1 MANLRG
7 IINKVA
13 GGAASGRRTG
23 GTPGPGR
30 VGGPGA
36 GAGAGGRR
44 SSDEAI
50 GRGVRGLLSRFGGRR

>member
-7 IINKVA
+7 IINSVV
-13 GGAASGRRTG
+13 GGRGRRTG

-36 GAGAGGRR
+36 GHGTGGR
-44 SSDEAI
+44 SSTDEAI
-50 GRGVRGLLSRFGGRR
+50 GRGVRGLLGKLRR

>member
-7 IINKVA
+7 IINRFA

-30 VGGPGA
+30 VGGPA
-36 GAGAGGRR
+36 GGGGRR
-44 SSDEAI
+44 SQDEAI
-50 GRGVRGLLSRFGGRR
+50 GRGVRGLLSKLGGRR

>member
-7 IINKVA
+7 IINRVA

-30 VGGPGA
+30 VGGPGG
-36 GAGAGGRR
+36 GAAGGRR
-44 SSDEAI
+44 TQDEAI
-50 GRGVRGLLSRFGGRR
+50 GRGVRGLLGKLGGRR

>member
-7 IINKVA
+7 IINRVVG
-13 GGAASGRRTG
+13 GGAAGGRRTG

-36 GAGAGGRR
+36 GHGAGGR
-44 SSDEAI
+44 SSTDEAI
-50 GRGVRGLLSRFGGRR
+50 GRGVRGLLGKLRR